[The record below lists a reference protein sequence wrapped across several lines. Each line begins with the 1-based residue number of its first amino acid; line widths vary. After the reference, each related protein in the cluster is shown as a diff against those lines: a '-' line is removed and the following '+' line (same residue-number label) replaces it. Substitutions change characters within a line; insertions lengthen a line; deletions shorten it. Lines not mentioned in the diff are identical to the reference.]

1 MANCLYECLRE
12 ARLERYY
19 PNFESQGLTMS
30 EGLSELTMQDYSRF
44 GVEDMHDRKRLF
56 QLIQVIKMVQ
66 DEGKRCNESCS
77 KPTPPSSPDKLT
89 SSTSTTRDHTD
100 NVTSSSS
107 AYFGDASENLNN
119 SAILAWQNY
128 QSVLHRTS
136 ATNQSRFFAE
146 QNEALG
152 LNESRV
158 DIAVKSNSISPSENK
173 ENVASNERESA
184 TDGPGTEAMPSFT
197 PPRPRQPYTEKVHH
211 GAGYD
216 YGVPQSHA
224 RSPRR
229 TLSYGDDCGG
239 GDKIRVCVRKRPMN
253 KREKKAGQADIVQ
266 VQGKK
271 AVLVNEAKV
280 AVDLTKYTQQHE
292 FIFDEAFGEE
302 CSNEEVHQRTAKPLV
317 SWALKGN
324 KSTCFAYG
332 QTGAGKTHT
341 MLGKR
346 GVKGLYLQYWNKSTC
361 FAYGQTG
368 AGKTHTML
376 GKRGVKGLY
385 LQYWN
390 KSTCFAY
397 GQTGAGKTHTMS
409 GKRGVKGLYL
419 QYWNKSTCFAY
430 GQTGAGKTHTMLG
443 KRGVKGLYL
452 LAAEDLFQ
460 QLKAGEYGTE
470 GQQVYVSFYEIYC
483 GQLFDLLH
491 GRKRLYA
498 REDAS
503 HRVCISGLLEIP
515 ISNVSEL
522 MEIIAYGNTV
532 RRNGSTKVNLD
543 SSRSHA
549 VLQIQLKDSRE
560 RDRGRISF
568 IDLAGSERLC
578 EANFLA
584 SKQNRHEG
592 AEINQSLLALKECI
606 RALDQEQQ
614 HTPFRQSKLTQV
626 LKDSFIGNSR
636 TCMIANISPGNV
648 AADNT
653 LNTLRYAD
661 RVKELRK
668 DSPSQRQTAAGS
680 PMRNK
685 TPGSPR
691 IPGSPG
697 NKVRQL
703 RRLTGSGSRERRGTP
718 CVFHPSNVPLS
729 STPKSTGSPRHAG
742 TGSRVNSR
750 VRAGYGLYST
760 TPVKGSVKV
769 DSGKR
774 GARRILAGARSE
786 SGTSPAHSSLLD
798 RQEGSKEE
806 GKADTQAGNFSPL
819 KPGVHLVRD
828 PWVAENST
836 PWQVTSDLDN
846 GQEMVSHLDSVLGL
860 NPTAARPGT
869 SAAIGPPAFKK
880 TKVIQTESQRPSR
893 RSSYFPPLRDKDVE
907 ECSTI
912 SDSSERAANKK
923 GSPPSNKV
931 ATEDGIPSPDTANS
945 VAGDQN
951 GATSAS
957 QSTPSANVTGP
968 SAVTPK
974 MTTAKV
980 TPSVPSHTPA
990 GTNTPVSAAKMTR
1003 RSSKSPT
1010 KTPSAVVKEIMS
1022 LPSPRDFLGSLR
1034 EPKNWTIFSD
1044 EEATPAK
1051 AGQDDGES
1059 LRRSLSA
1066 PELNELVQHEE
1077 KTLTHDTVSPIQ
1089 AASDDVTLTGTTYN
1103 DTQGLNELEQSKPVT
1118 SQGVPANTIDST
1130 SSTSAVSTDLQPVAT
1145 DLNTAIAA
1153 TKGTGALQ
1161 PPESDAV
1168 TVNTSVSSVRLA
1180 AVFNSPV
1187 TKDMLP
1193 PTQVQGDPQVTTS
1206 TEVSPE
1212 GEGEESPAKRRE
1224 DHLKKARSLFLA
1236 AHRDQLKDMRKWC
1249 EEEEAL
1255 SSVAQQDFDSYVCRL
1270 DSILSKKLED
1280 ITSLRARLQNYKQD
1294 RPLA

>member
-317 SWALKGN
+317 SWALKG
-324 KSTCFAYG
+324 
-332 QTGAGKTHT
+332 
-341 MLGKR
+341 
-346 GVKGLYLQYWNKSTC
+346 
-361 FAYGQTG
+361 
-368 AGKTHTML
+368 
-376 GKRGVKGLY
+376 
-385 LQYWN
+385 
-390 KSTCFAY
+390 
-397 GQTGAGKTHTMS
+397 
-409 GKRGVKGLYL
+409 
-419 QYWNKSTCFAY
+419 NKSTCFAY

-836 PWQVTSDLDN
+836 PWQVVREPAVVQVPEQPIWEEAGSDTDGLGEEDADREYPEGCSDSSRDTQPNSTQTSDLDN

>member
-77 KPTPPSSPDKLT
+77 KPTPPSSPDKPAA
-89 SSTSTTRDHTD
+89 SPSTTRDHTD

-136 ATNQSRFFAE
+136 ATNQSRFFGE

-158 DIAVKSNSISPSENK
+158 DIAVKSNDISPSENK
-173 ENVASNERESA
+173 ENVASNEREPV
-184 TDGPGTEAMPSFT
+184 TDGPAEAMPSFT

-211 GAGYD
+211 GSGYD

-229 TLSYGDDCGG
+229 TLSYGDDSGE
-239 GDKIRVCVRKRPMN
+239 KIRVCVRKRPMN

-302 CSNEEVHQRTAKPLV
+302 CNNEEVHQRTAKPLV

-346 GVKGLYLQYWNKSTC
+346 GVKGLYL
-361 FAYGQTG
+361 
-368 AGKTHTML
+368 
-376 GKRGVKGLY
+376 
-385 LQYWN
+385 
-390 KSTCFAY
+390 
-397 GQTGAGKTHTMS
+397 
-409 GKRGVKGLYL
+409 
-419 QYWNKSTCFAY
+419 
-430 GQTGAGKTHTMLG
+430 
-443 KRGVKGLYL
+443 
-452 LAAEDLFQ
+452 LAAQDLFQ
-460 QLKAGEYGTE
+460 QLKAGEYGTA

-549 VLQIQLKDSRE
+549 VLQIQLKDIRE
-560 RDRGRISF
+560 RDKGRISF

-668 DSPSQRQTAAGS
+668 DSPSQRQMAAGS

-774 GARRILAGARSE
+774 KRGARRILAGARSE
-786 SGTSPAHSSLLD
+786 SGASPAQSSPLD
-798 RQEGSKEE
+798 RQEGTDVE

-828 PWVAENST
+828 PWVSENST
-836 PWQVTSDLDN
+836 PWQVVREPAVVQVPEQPIWEEAGSDTDGPGEEDADREYPEGCSDSSRDTQPNSTQTSDLDS

-893 RSSYFPPLRDKDVE
+893 CSSYFPPLRDVDVE
-907 ECSTI
+907 ECSTN
-912 SDSSERAANKK
+912 SDSSERAATKK

-980 TPSVPSHTPA
+980 PPSVSSHTPS

-1003 RSSKSPT
+1003 SGKSPT

-1051 AGQDDGES
+1051 VGQDDGES

-1066 PELNELVQHEE
+1066 PELNKLVQHEE
-1077 KTLTHDTVSPIQ
+1077 NTNHDPVSPIQ

-1103 DTQGLNELEQSKPVT
+1103 DTQGLYELEQSKPVT
-1118 SQGVPANTIDST
+1118 SEGVPANIIDST
-1130 SSTSAVSTDLQPVAT
+1130 SSAGAVSSDHQPVAT
-1145 DLNTAIAA
+1145 DSNVPAIAA
-1153 TKGTGALQ
+1153 TTGTTTPQ

-1180 AVFNSPV
+1180 AVFSSPV
-1187 TKDMLP
+1187 TKEALP
-1193 PTQVQGDPQVTTS
+1193 AQVQGDPQVTTS
-1206 TEVSPE
+1206 TEVSPK

-1224 DHLKKARSLFLA
+1224 DHLQKARSLFLA
-1236 AHRDQLKDMRKWC
+1236 AHRDQLRDMRRWC

>member
-30 EGLSELTMQDYSRF
+30 EGLSELTMQDYSKF

-66 DEGKRCNESCS
+66 DEGKRCNMSCS
-77 KPTPPSSPDKLT
+77 KPTPPSSPEKPT
-89 SSTSTTRDHTD
+89 TASATITSTPGRAD

-119 SAILAWQNY
+119 STVLAWQNY
-128 QSVLHRTS
+128 HSALQSRTS
-136 ATNQSRFFAE
+136 AANQSRFFTE

-152 LNESRV
+152 LNDSRNFV
-158 DIAVKSNSISPSENK
+158 VNRSNNDNVSPSENK
-173 ENVASNERESA
+173 ENVDGNERDATPAAES
-184 TDGPGTEAMPSFT
+184 MPTFT
-197 PPRPRQPYTEKVHH
+197 PPRPRQPYLEKVQHDS
-211 GAGYD
+211 GYD
-216 YGVPQSHA
+216 YGVPAQA
-224 RSPRR
+224 QVRSPKRS
-229 TLSYGDDCGG
+229 LSYGSEDGG
-239 GDKIRVCVRKRPMN
+239 ERIRVCVRKRPMN

-271 AVLVNEAKV
+271 TVLVNEAKV

-317 SWALKGN
+317 SWALRGN

-341 MLGKR
+341 M
-346 GVKGLYLQYWNKSTC
+346 
-361 FAYGQTG
+361 
-368 AGKTHTML
+368 M
-376 GKRGVKGLY
+376 
-385 LQYWN
+385 
-390 KSTCFAY
+390 
-397 GQTGAGKTHTMS
+397 
-409 GKRGVKGLYL
+409 
-419 QYWNKSTCFAY
+419 
-430 GQTGAGKTHTMLG
+430 G

-452 LAAEDLFQ
+452 LAAQDLFE
-460 QLKAGEYGTE
+460 QLKSGEHGIA
-470 GQQVYVSFYEIYC
+470 GQQVYISFYEIYC

-498 REDAS
+498 RENAS

-515 ISNVSEL
+515 ITNVSEL

-532 RRNGSTKVNLD
+532 RRSGSTKVNLD

-668 DSPSQRQTAAGS
+668 DSPSHPRQTAGGS
-680 PMRNK
+680 PMRTR

-691 IPGSPG
+691 LPGSPG
-697 NKVRQL
+697 NRGTSSAKQP
-703 RRLTGSGSRERRGTP
+703 RRLTGSGSQDRRATP

-729 STPKSTGSPRHAG
+729 STPKGKDSPRHAG
-742 TGSRVNSR
+742 TGSRVNS
-750 VRAGYGLYST
+750 VMRAEYGLYST
-760 TPVKGSVKV
+760 TPVKGFVKP
-769 DSGKR
+769 DSGKRKR

-786 SGTSPAHSSLLD
+786 SEASPANQSQSSPLD
-798 RQEGSKEE
+798 RQGGSEGRANK
-806 GKADTQAGNFSPL
+806 QAAAHFSPL

-828 PWVAENST
+828 AWVGSGGAWEAVREPAVAAQVAEQPAVWEEVGEAGSDTDGPGEGTDADREYPEGCSDSSRDTLPNST
-836 PWQVTSDLDN
+836 QTSDLDS

-860 NPTAARPGT
+860 NHTASRSAT
-869 SAAIGPPAFKK
+869 SPAAIGPPAFKK
-880 TKVIQTESQRPSR
+880 TKVIQTEKRPSK
-893 RSSYFPPLRDKDVE
+893 RSSYFPPLRDEDEEEDSTTNSDNSEHVHDVQ
-907 ECSTI
+907 
-912 SDSSERAANKK
+912 AANK
-923 GSPPSNKV
+923 GPPSNKQ
-931 ATEDGIPSPDTANS
+931 AAEDGVRPQDIANS
-945 VAGDQN
+945 HVETGDQN
-951 GATSAS
+951 GASSSAS
-957 QSTPSANVTGP
+957 QRTPSANTKGP
-968 SAVTPK
+968 SALATN
-974 MTTAKV
+974 MTTANASKA
-980 TPSVPSHTPA
+980 TPS
-990 GTNTPVSAAKMTR
+990 GMMNTPVSAAKMTG
-1003 RSSKSPT
+1003 SKSPT
-1010 KTPSAVVKEIMS
+1010 KTPASAVVKEIMS
-1022 LPSPRDFLGSLR
+1022 LPSPRDFLGSSR

-1044 EEATPAK
+1044 EEATPARGK
-1051 AGQDDGES
+1051 QEDAGES

-1066 PELNELVQHEE
+1066 PELNECIQNED
-1077 KTLTHDTVSPIQ
+1077 KTNQDAADSPMQ
-1089 AASDDVTLTGTTYN
+1089 AGSDADVTEGN
-1103 DTQGLNELEQSKPVT
+1103 IEDTRGKNELETSKPVSTAKLPATGST
-1118 SQGVPANTIDST
+1118 STVATSDPTTDHQLTNAGVPTLAADTRGTPDRNGVTV
-1130 SSTSAVSTDLQPVAT
+1130 STSA
-1145 DLNTAIAA
+1145 
-1153 TKGTGALQ
+1153 
-1161 PPESDAV
+1161 
-1168 TVNTSVSSVRLA
+1168 SSVRLA
-1180 AVFNSPV
+1180 AVFSSPA
-1187 TKDMLP
+1187 TEDTLP
-1193 PTQVQGDPQVTTS
+1193 AQ
-1206 TEVSPE
+1206 
-1212 GEGEESPAKRRE
+1212 GEGTPPVPTSGGEQSPARRRE
-1224 DHLKKARSLFLA
+1224 DHLQKARSLFLE

-1270 DSILSKKLED
+1270 DSILSRKLED
-1280 ITSLRARLQNYKQD
+1280 IVSLRARLQNYKQD
-1294 RPLA
+1294 RPLV